1 MNTKKITALQERIR
15 RIKEKIL
22 AIEQMRPGSLSK
34 QFNVCGNP
42 NCRCKDPDHPK
53 KHGPYYQISY
63 TRKGKSTTEF
73 VRKEMLANVK
83 KELKAYQEFKKL
95 TDEWIDLSIEVGK
108 LRRQEYKKIK
118 NDLRT

>member
-1 MNTKKITALQERIR
+1 MNTKRIAALQGRIR

-22 AIEQMRPGSLSK
+22 AIEEMRPGSLSE

-63 TRKGKSTTEF
+63 TRKGKSKTEF
-73 VRKEMLANVK
+73 VRKEMVAGVK
-83 KELKAYQEFKKL
+83 RELKNYQKFKKL
-95 TDEWIDLSIEVGK
+95 VDEWIDLSIEVGK
-108 LRRQEYKKIK
+108 LSRQGYIKK
-118 NDLRT
+118 

>member
-1 MNTKKITALQERIR
+1 MNTKRIVTLQERIQ

-22 AIEQMRPGSLSK
+22 AIEEMRPGSLSE

-73 VRKEMLANVK
+73 VRKEMVADVRR
-83 KELKAYQEFKKL
+83 ELKNYQKFKKL
-95 TDEWIDLSIEVGK
+95 MDEWIDLSIEIGK
-108 LRRQEYKKIK
+108 LRRQGDTRK
-118 NDLRT
+118 

>member
-1 MNTKKITALQERIR
+1 MNTKRIAELQGCIR

-22 AIEQMRPGSLSK
+22 AIDKMRPGSLSE

-73 VRKEMLANVK
+73 VRKEMLASVK
-83 KELKAYQEFKKL
+83 KELKAYQKFKEL
-95 TDEWIDLSIEVGK
+95 TDAWIDLSIKIGK
-108 LRRQEYKKIK
+108 LRRQEYTKK
-118 NDLRT
+118 